1 MDIQEIYGLMERF
14 EASAITELE
23 LEHLGS
29 KIKLKKSGEYVVT
42 PVMMS
47 NVKSEQQTVKAAGET
62 KDAANVSKA
71 AAERLTEVKAPLV
84 GTFYRAPSPDENP
97 FVMVGQPV
105 KKGDVLGIIEAMKL
119 MNEILAPED
128 GMVESIQAEN
138 GSMVEYNQ
146 VLLTLSKGE

>member
-14 EASAITELE
+14 EGSVIAELE
-23 LEHLGS
+23 IEHAGT
-29 KIKLKKSGEYVVT
+29 KVKLKKGGAKSFVNVGSQTEENDGMANT
-42 PVMMS
+42 EPSAKS
-47 NVKSEQQTVKAAGET
+47 N
-62 KDAANVSKA
+62 
-71 AAERLTEVKAPLV
+71 LTEVKAPLV
-84 GTFYRAPSPDENP
+84 GTFYRAPSPDDKP
-97 FVMVGQPV
+97 FVLVGQSV

-128 GMVESIQAEN
+128 GVVESILAEN